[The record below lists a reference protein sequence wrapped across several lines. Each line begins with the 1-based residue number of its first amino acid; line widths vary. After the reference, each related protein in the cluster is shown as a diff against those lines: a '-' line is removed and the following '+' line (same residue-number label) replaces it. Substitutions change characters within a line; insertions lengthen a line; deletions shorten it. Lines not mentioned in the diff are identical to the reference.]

1 MGLHVR
7 LQLSCRGAFASL
19 GCILARLLYSG
30 RRGSLVLQIGN
41 DHCLGDFPS
50 AFFFIVDVIDVTILL
65 IVLYLFQ

>member
-30 RRGSLVLQIGN
+30 RRGSLILQIGN

-50 AFFFIVDVIDVTILL
+50 AFLIVDVIDVTVLL
-65 IVLYLFQ
+65 IVLYLF

>member
-7 LQLSCRGAFASL
+7 LQLSCRGAFTSL

-30 RRGSLVLQIGN
+30 RRGSLFLQIGN

-50 AFFFIVDVIDVTILL
+50 AFFIVDVIDVTVLL
-65 IVLYLFQ
+65 IVLCLF